1 MNHNKTKS
9 AAFNKTA
16 PSLNPCP
23 QGHTLNPV
31 IVYVDDAA
39 YAQPMLEALAGSSQS
54 ASSHWLLVACAPR
67 MTHRV
72 SKWVSHRARENWR
85 GKWADKLFTALV
97 PVMAASGAKV
107 TPVLAKGPLTE
118 LIAELQ
124 QEHGTAQIIDARRP
138 KQEAMQAA
146 PAKQSTQA
154 APMGRRWNLPG
165 TVAAIAAM
173 MGFVIDDSLSF

>member
-1 MNHNKTKS
+1 MT
-9 AAFNKTA
+9 
-16 PSLNPCP
+16 PI
-23 QGHTLNPV
+23 

-39 YAQPMLEALAGSSQS
+39 YALPMLQALAGSSQA

-85 GKWADKLFTALV
+85 GKWADKLFAAVL
-97 PVMAASGAKV
+97 PVMSVPGAKV

-124 QEHGTAQIIDARRP
+124 QEHGAAQIIDARRP

-146 PAKQSTQA
+146 PAKTA
-154 APMGRRWNLPG
+154 DAPNASGRRWNLPG
-165 TVAAIAAM
+165 TMAALGAM
-173 MGFVIDDSLSF
+173 LGFVVEESLSI

>member
-1 MNHNKTKS
+1 M
-9 AAFNKTA
+9 
-16 PSLNPCP
+16 
-23 QGHTLNPV
+23 NPV

-39 YAQPMLEALAGSSQS
+39 YAQPMLEALAGSSQA

-85 GKWADKLFTALV
+85 GKWADKLFAALV
-97 PVMAASGAKV
+97 PVMATSGAKV

-138 KQEAMQAA
+138 KQEAAQAT
-146 PAKQSTQA
+146 PATAQ
-154 APMGRRWNLPG
+154 RWNLPG
-165 TVAAIAAM
+165 TVAAVAAM
-173 MGFVIDDSLSF
+173 MGFVIEDSLSF

>member
-1 MNHNKTKS
+1 MN
-9 AAFNKTA
+9 
-16 PSLNPCP
+16 PI
-23 QGHTLNPV
+23 

-39 YAQPMLEALAGSSQS
+39 YAQPMLEAIAGSSQA

-85 GKWADKLFTALV
+85 SKWADKLFSALL
-97 PVMAASGAKV
+97 PVMENTGMKV
-107 TPVLAKGPLTE
+107 TTVLAKGPLTE
-118 LIAELQ
+118 LVAELQ
-124 QEHGTAQIIDARRP
+124 QEHGAAQIIDARRP
-138 KQEAMQAA
+138 KLEAAQA
-146 PAKQSTQA
+146 PAVSAPVVQK

-173 MGFVIDDSLSF
+173 MGLVLEEAKLL

>member
-1 MNHNKTKS
+1 M
-9 AAFNKTA
+9 
-16 PSLNPCP
+16 
-23 QGHTLNPV
+23 NPV

-107 TPVLAKGPLTE
+107 TPVLAKGPLNE

-138 KQEAMQAA
+138 KQEAVQTA
-146 PAKQSTQA
+146 PTTAQ
-154 APMGRRWNLPG
+154 RWNLPG

-173 MGFVIDDSLSF
+173 MGFVIEDSLSF